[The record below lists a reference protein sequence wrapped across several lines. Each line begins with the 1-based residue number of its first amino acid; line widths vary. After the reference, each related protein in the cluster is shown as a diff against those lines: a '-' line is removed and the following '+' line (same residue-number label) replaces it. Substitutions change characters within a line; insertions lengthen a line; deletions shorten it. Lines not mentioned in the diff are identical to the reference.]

1 MIDGDV
7 TMTNLPHWP
16 MFRRSEFAARMGI
29 RLAIVNDMMAT
40 VAGIEDS
47 TMIPLTPDRTVPA
60 NPARLAVSVGSGVG
74 SALMDTTGA
83 THPAESGHVPW
94 QPVTAMEHDY
104 LCHLQE
110 HHPGV
115 TVSVEQAI
123 GGLLGFNEMF
133 DFMAVRIPPDDSIR
147 AEVMVARSESRG
159 IGPAITAGA
168 VGGDRCCREILN
180 LFGAI
185 FGQYL
190 RLLALVC
197 LAGPEGG
204 AIYLTSS
211 VLQAPG
217 VAELLMT
224 STPLSERFS
233 GDGMMHA
240 DMMRQVPIFLIVDP
254 HVAVK
259 GAFALA
265 LRGSAT
271 T

>member
-7 TMTNLPHWP
+7 MMTNLPHWP
-16 MFRRSEFAARMGI
+16 VFRRSEFAARTGI
-29 RLAIVNDMMAT
+29 RLTVVNDMMAT

-47 TMIPLTPDRTVPA
+47 AIIPLTPDTTVPT
-60 NPARLAVSVGSGVG
+60 NPSRLAVSVGSGVG
-74 SALMDTTGA
+74 SALMDATGA

-94 QPVTAMEHDY
+94 QPVTATEHDY
-104 LCHLQE
+104 LSHLQE

-123 GGLLGFNEMF
+123 SGLLGFNAMF
-133 DFMAVRIPPDDSIR
+133 DFMSARVPPADTIR
-147 AEVMVARSESRG
+147 AEVMTARGESRG

-168 VGGDRCCREILN
+168 VAGDRCCREILN

-190 RLLALVC
+190 RLLSLVC

-204 AIYLTSS
+204 AVYLTSS

-224 STPLSERFS
+224 RTPLAERFI
-233 GDGMMHA
+233 GDGMVHA

-265 LRGSAT
+265 LRDSAAI
-271 T
+271 